1 MYFLKFHREKIK
13 KFNDIF
19 KMFNPWKYKEI
30 FQHMNEFLT
39 DYNTSL
45 YPSHCGNIS
54 QPNIICSI
62 FVWVKI
68 FKICF
73 RYIDFIK
80 IMKPF
85 FKHTIP

>member
-1 MYFLKFHREKIK
+1 MHNPKIQQEKKTITLSYFSKMYFLKFHEENIK

-19 KMFNPWKYKEI
+19 KMLNPWKYKEI

-54 QPNIICSI
+54 QPNII
-62 FVWVKI
+62 F
-68 FKICF
+68 
-73 RYIDFIK
+73 
-80 IMKPF
+80 
-85 FKHTIP
+85 